1 MRAFD
6 HAQTIGLLE
15 APAEPGAELAPVAL
29 PASAVI
35 GMRDCE
41 QDQDQDQVHTPV
53 LLEAVLAG
61 LDPRVGGRYIDGT
74 AGRGGHAAAILSR
87 SDPSGELL
95 ALDADPVAVSMVR
108 RRLAPFEDRATV
120 AQANFRDLLGVA
132 RDRGWD
138 GVDGILLDLG
148 LSSPQLATPAR
159 GFSFAIEG
167 PLDMRFDPAG
177 PTTAADLVNTLGEVE
192 LANLFYT
199 YGEEHR
205 SRRVA
210 RAIVEARQRGPV
222 TTTTQLASLTER
234 AIGRHGPTHP
244 ATRIFQALRIAV
256 NAELD
261 ALAAVLPQAVA
272 LLRPGGRL
280 AVIAFHSLEDRL
292 VKKYLQQEM
301 TTCICPGSQPV
312 CTCTHR
318 PTLRAVSRGA
328 TMAGDDEVRTNRR
341 ARSARLRVAERL

>member
-41 QDQDQDQVHTPV
+41 QDQDQVHTPV

-108 RRLAPFEDRATV
+108 RRLAPFGNRATV

-177 PTTAADLVNTLGEVE
+177 PTTAADLVNTLGEEE

-292 VKKYLQQEM
+292 VKKYFQQEM

-312 CTCTHR
+312 CTCAHR